1 MPLLAIMSEEVRLM
15 PRFNRLRGLGPFG
28 NALANLLGLLT
39 VNWGI
44 AVSAAAGIAAALMS
58 DLREVA
64 LNPITYVGV
73 GAFLTVLW
81 TIIGITVLVDRRRPR
96 TIRAHVDYRYGLT
109 FEGIQPRYLPPQNVG
124 FPNSGSLS
132 FSISTRNFL
141 QHPIHYV
148 VEHIDIRLGTR
159 AIPRIRSGNLTGYLS
174 RAAGKTISIQ
184 GFSQAELQEFY
195 DADPAR
201 GTVEF
206 AIVYGPPEGPP
217 ERRLKMEIEFYV
229 ILREGGNSIGWQENI
244 LSEADEPY

>member
-44 AVSAAAGIAAALMS
+44 AVSAAAG
-58 DLREVA
+58 
-64 LNPITYVGV
+64 
-73 GAFLTVLW
+73 
-81 TIIGITVLVDRRRPR
+81 
-96 TIRAHVDYRYGLT
+96 YRYGLT

-132 FSISTRNFL
+132 FSTSTRNFL